1 MGHHWSF
8 TAVPSGRAF
17 RDVFLRPDL
26 AFAPAGIAIHR
37 YQSPHGSS
45 SPPSAHGTGSG
56 RTAGS
61 ATSRPIR
68 SSRHDQGASPSTVR
82 AALLDHPVCQYL
94 AGAITLAAA
103 CRHVAL
109 RIQAAID
116 HICRKTPPK
125 AVYSTRWRIRWRRR
139 RSVGCLLLGQ
149 TLLRAAHDGARQRP
163 VWRSIPSKL
172 LTGSCSWHNSVS
184 PSDADPSAIFSSLP
198 AGYAQGELL

>member
-1 MGHHWSF
+1 MGHHWSVR
-8 TAVPSGRAF
+8 AAPSGRAF
-17 RDVFLRPDL
+17 RYVFLRPDL
-26 AFAPAGIAIHR
+26 AFALAGIAIHR
-37 YQSPHGSS
+37 YQSPGGRS
-45 SPPSAHGTGSG
+45 SPLPAHGTGSG
-56 RTAGS
+56 LTAGFAAS
-61 ATSRPIR
+61 TPSWI
-68 SSRHDQGASPSTVR
+68 SRHDQRASSSAVC
-82 AALLDHPVCQYL
+82 AALLDHLGCQYL
-94 AGAITLAAA
+94 AGATTLAAA

-109 RIQAAID
+109 RIQVAID

-163 VWRSIPSKL
+163 VWRGIPSKL